1 MMEISLDMNMFPQ
14 LRDGVRAQW
23 APVFFEP
30 ISGSYERFVVGVA
43 AFNDQ
48 SFHLEWANQL
58 DRLTCFYGVNA
69 RGAINA
75 IQIAGEYLR
84 EDLTKRA
91 GRAICEPDPA
101 VSGIVFGEAREAEG
115 KSVERIAQSRMAA
128 LSSLYSSERGKEDL
142 SSGEL
147 GQVVA
152 ETEGSGDRLPF
163 LVCEYVKSK
172 RGGFIKF
179 FSADL
184 RENKQRRA
192 KKNTQEPVIDF
203 SGSRLVANF
212 GTLKAS
218 ALPRSFELVKLRL
231 WDLNTVQVRDH
242 NSTVARNYEM
252 ILQRPAKDDPQVSD
266 KQHKRLEEALKELE
280 EQADEKQL
288 RLRPLETYQQIGDHV
303 LKAEAA

>member
-1 MMEISLDMNMFPQ
+1 MMEISLDTNMFPQ
-14 LRDGVRAQW
+14 LRDAVRAQW

-48 SFHLEWANQL
+48 GFHLEWANQL
-58 DRLTCFYGVNA
+58 DRLTCFYGANA
-69 RGAINA
+69 RGAISA
-75 IQIAGEYLR
+75 IQIAGEYLQ
-84 EDLTKRA
+84 EDLAKRA
-91 GRAICEPDPA
+91 GQAISEPDPA
-101 VSGIVFGEAREAEG
+101 VSGIAFGDTRDAEG
-115 KSVERIAQSRMAA
+115 NSLEGIAQSWMAA
-128 LSSLYSSERGKEDL
+128 LSSLYQSSMSEEIRSKEL
-142 SSGEL
+142 IEVS
-147 GQVVA
+147 A

-163 LVCEYVKSK
+163 LVCDYVKSK
-172 RGGFIKF
+172 RVGFADF

-184 RENKQRRA
+184 RENRQRRA
-192 KKNTQEPVIDF
+192 KKNNQEPVIDF

-218 ALPRSFELVKLRL
+218 SLPRSFELVKLRL
-231 WDLNTVQVRDH
+231 WDLNTVQVRDKE
-242 NSTVARNYEM
+242 SMAARNYEM

-266 KQHKRLEEALKELE
+266 KQQNRLEEALKELE

>member
-1 MMEISLDMNMFPQ
+1 MMEISLDTNMFPQ

-43 AFNDQ
+43 AFNDHG
-48 SFHLEWANQL
+48 FHLEWANQL
-58 DRLTCFYGVNA
+58 DRLTCFYGANA
-69 RGAINA
+69 RGAISA
-75 IQIAGEYLR
+75 IQIAGEYLQ
-84 EDLTKRA
+84 EDLAKRA
-91 GRAICEPDPA
+91 GRSIGEPDPA
-101 VSGIVFGEAREAEG
+101 VSGIAFGDTREAEG
-115 KSVERIAQSRMAA
+115 NSLEGIAQSWMAA
-128 LSSLYSSERGKEDL
+128 LSSLYQ
-142 SSGEL
+142 SGMAQDSRSREL
-147 GQVVA
+147 VEVAA

-163 LVCEYVKSK
+163 LVCDYVKSK
-172 RGGFIKF
+172 RVGFGDF

-184 RENKQRRA
+184 RENRQRRA
-192 KKNTQEPVIDF
+192 KRNSQEPVIDF

-218 ALPRSFELVKLRL
+218 SLPRSFELVKLRL

-242 NSTVARNYEM
+242 DSMAARNYEM

-266 KQHKRLEEALKELE
+266 KQHNRLEEALKELE